1 MQGQHFKGLWMNL
14 SMITL
19 TSLRYVACFS
29 VTHFFG
35 NIGHIK
41 SSILQVSFQIKE
53 IKTQKENLKRQKGNR
68 ELERSGHHAKTER
81 SPKRNRRVRE
91 EDLFIVNSFP
101 L

>member
-1 MQGQHFKGLWMNL
+1 MH
-14 SMITL
+14 L
-19 TSLRYVACFS
+19 TVHDPQTEPAVACFL